1 MIEIQDTSKVESQ
14 QIKKPNRKYS
24 KSNNKI

>member
-1 MIEIQDTSKVESQ
+1 MIKIEDTSKVESQ

-24 KSNNKI
+24 KSNSKI